1 MSYLFSVIIPVFN
14 SEKFI
19 SSTLESILKQDF
31 TNVEIILINDNS
43 TDNTVKICESYKK
56 KYKNIKLI
64 NKSVNSG
71 VGSSRNEGIKS
82 ALGKY
87 LIFVDSDDGLF
98 ENALN
103 FLNIEIL
110 KKNNPDVVVV
120 HYKKDTFPQSNYQLI
135 MDNIH
140 DTKNSESLIK
150 YLNMTKFPF
159 ADCWSFVCNKNFIIK
174 NNIFFPEIRIGESEL
189 FVAKLICFMKNFS
202 FMRNEFYDKNDRDF
216 SLNHTQGYDAAE
228 STLILLIEFFIFNKK
243 SNFNKIKSNFN
254 NSYIQDAFGIFSSLL
269 ILLNKNEIKKL
280 SRIIERYKNDL
291 KDFIKL
297 PEEINLQNLIVKL
310 GFYEGLLKYRETIIN
325 NKIEL
330 VKNTSSHFSS
340 IYTYCRHK
348 YTAATI
354 KALNQNGYK
363 VSGVIDDGEAYIDTS
378 FLGFKTI
385 NSQKFLDEIKD
396 NINDVLVIITH
407 QREKTL
413 NKISSN
419 LINKGLKKEQIVKI
433 KY

>member
-1 MSYLFSVIIPVFN
+1 MSYLFSIIIPVFN

-19 SSTLESILKQDF
+19 SSTLESILKQNF
-31 TNVEIILINDNS
+31 ANIEVILINDNS
-43 TDNTVKICESYKK
+43 TDNTLKICKNYKK

-64 NKSVNSG
+64 NKSVNLG
-71 VGSSRNEGIKS
+71 VGSSRNEGIKN

-98 ENALN
+98 DNALN
-103 FLNIEIL
+103 FLNKEIL
-110 KKNNPDVVVV
+110 EKDEPDVVVV
-120 HYKKDTFPQSNYQLI
+120 HYKKATFPQSNYQLI
-135 MDNIH
+135 MDNI
-140 DTKNSESLIK
+140 DNTQNSESLIK
-150 YLNMTKFPF
+150 YLNNTKFPF
-159 ADCWSFVCNKNFIIK
+159 ADCWSFVCSKNFIIK
-174 NNIFFPEIRIGESEL
+174 NNIYFPEIRIGESEL
-189 FVAKLICFMKNFS
+189 FVAKLICYMKNFS
-202 FMRNEFYDKNDRDF
+202 FMPNEFYDKNDRDF

-243 SNFNKIKSNFN
+243 LNFNKIKSNFN

-269 ILLNKNEIKKL
+269 ILLNDNEIKKL
-280 SRIIERYKNDL
+280 SRIIEKYKNDL
-291 KDFIKL
+291 KDFIKF
-297 PEEINLQNLIVKL
+297 PEGINLQILIL
-310 GFYEGLLKYRETIIN
+310 EMGSYNGLLKYRETIIN

-330 VKNTSSHFSS
+330 VKNNFGNYSS
-340 IYTYCRHK
+340 IYAYCRHK

-363 VSGVIDDGEAYIDTS
+363 VNGVIDDGKAYINTN

-385 NSQKFLDEIKD
+385 NSYKFFDENKK

-413 NKISSN
+413 DKISDN
-419 LINKGLKKEQIVKI
+419 LISNGLKKRQIIKI